1 MQYIDPATGASYSI
15 DSPRWC
21 SENGGYLN
29 LTPGA
34 GLKRGDIDTTRRS
47 VWRYAKAI
55 AVDDKHAVTM
65 GEGWTPLTCGLWND
79 VPVMFKLDFMM
90 PTEIGRAHV

>member
-65 GEGWTPLTCGLWND
+65 GEGWTPLTCGL
-79 VPVMFKLDFMM
+79 
-90 PTEIGRAHV
+90 